1 MKERFDMTCKDCIHW
16 KACKDSAY
24 EYYGEDAASAYDE
37 DNCCKAFAE
46 ICENFSDKSEWAH
59 FPYKPLPLLKDGD
72 PSNTDVYCPSCMEDL
87 SGYYIGNP
95 LNMAVCFNCGEII
108 NITESITREEAENAF
123 AERNKK

>member
-1 MKERFDMTCKDCIHW
+1 M
-16 KACKDSAY
+16 
-24 EYYGEDAASAYDE
+24 
-37 DNCCKAFAE
+37 
-46 ICENFSDKSEWAH
+46 ICENCLYNKNCQFLLKHKTADEVDGCTAFEDKSEWVH

-123 AERNKK
+123 AERIKDD

>member
-1 MKERFDMTCKDCIHW
+1 MTCKDCLHYE
-16 KACKDSAY
+16 ACRAIGGKLQEHYMNKCNDVKC
-24 EYYGEDAASAYDE
+24 EYF
-37 DNCCKAFAE
+37 K
-46 ICENFSDKSEWAH
+46 DKSEWVH